1 MGVLQIIAIIFL
13 ITALGGYI
21 NNKFLKLP
29 SSIGVL
35 LFSTILSVVLLLLQ
49 QFKILTFTGLPTLV
63 YKINFEDLLLH
74 GVLCVFLFAG
84 ALHVNISEL
93 KDYKY
98 PIFSFATFG
107 VIFATFI
114 TGYLVYLASHLVGIN
129 LTILQSLLF
138 GSLIASTDA
147 VSVLGIL
154 EDGVISPGFKAKLT
168 GESLFN
174 DGTSIVIFL
183 TILNLAFPNGETIEF
198 NIIHIVA
205 HIIKEIIGAI
215 ILGTVL
221 AWLTNKILTT
231 IDAYDVEI
239 TITIALAVGAYAL
252 AETIGVSA
260 PIAAVVAGLYI
271 GNKTRN
277 QVMSEKTREHVDSF
291 WGLLDE
297 VLNSVLFVLMG
308 FILVL
313 VRFDNNLLLLGLIAI
328 LAMLIGRYLSLLAT
342 GIFLI
347 PIGFDIKI
355 MPILMTWGG
364 IRGGISIALA
374 LSIPEFEHKQT
385 ILAMTYMAVM
395 FSVIVQGTTLGYLLK
410 LSKPNITED

>member
-1 MGVLQIIAIIFL
+1 
-13 ITALGGYI
+13 
-21 NNKFLKLP
+21 
-29 SSIGVL
+29 
-35 LFSTILSVVLLLLQ
+35 
-49 QFKILTFTGLPTLV
+49 
-63 YKINFEDLLLH
+63 
-74 GVLCVFLFAG
+74 
-84 ALHVNISEL
+84 
-93 KDYKY
+93 
-98 PIFSFATFG
+98 
-107 VIFATFI
+107 
-114 TGYLVYLASHLVGIN
+114 
-129 LTILQSLLF
+129 
-138 GSLIASTDA
+138 
-147 VSVLGIL
+147 
-154 EDGVISPGFKAKLT
+154 
-168 GESLFN
+168 
-174 DGTSIVIFL
+174 
-183 TILNLAFPNGETIEF
+183 
-198 NIIHIVA
+198 
-205 HIIKEIIGAI
+205 
-215 ILGTVL
+215 
-221 AWLTNKILTT
+221 
-231 IDAYDVEI
+231 
-239 TITIALAVGAYAL
+239 
-252 AETIGVSA
+252 
-260 PIAAVVAGLYI
+260 VVAGLYI